1 MFILFQQAK
10 APPCFPRRISF
21 FTRRAPFFKTCPP
34 PDDDVD
40 VLPTMTMAMICSHII
55 TTMVSFSTST
65 LFLVSAT
72 ALLRQGQ
79 ALSFGGDHH
88 KPSVVDRRV
97 ALSTLSTALL
107 MPGIASAA
115 DEKPKRSFRR
125 YPSIRF
131 ISALGDPKSSSGTGS
146 ELWGLWRDVSHSQY

>member
-1 MFILFQQAK
+1 MSPI
-10 APPCFPRRISF
+10 PPI
-21 FTRRAPFFKTCPP
+21 AY
-34 PDDDVD
+34 DDDD
-40 VLPTMTMAMICSHII
+40 DALI
-55 TTMVSFSTST
+55 TKMVSFSTST
-65 LFLVSAT
+65 LLLVSSAA

-79 ALSFGGDHH
+79 ALSFGGGDHH
-88 KPSVVDRRV
+88 KPSVTRR
-97 ALSTLSTALL
+97 ATLSTLSTALL

-146 ELWGLWRDVSHSQY
+146 ELWGLWKDVSRSKY